1 MNEAAWI
8 VESGDATI
16 ETVDS
21 TTKFDMGLPMGSFE
35 LADQVGIDVGYHVLE
50 YMHEVLGEAYRPC
63 PLLVEKVEAEE
74 LGKKTGSGFYDYENG
89 GAEIPTD
96 AIDADV
102 RKRLLA
108 APDSRTVP
116 QSSPIARGSPN
127 SSTSS
132 TTFTRRRARSATR
145 RPTSSA
151 RPPRRGA
158 STVTRAPTP
167 TERPTATHSPL
178 TTPSTS
184 PSRTAS
190 ATSRSTA
197 RTG

>member
-89 GAEIPTD
+89 GAGDPHGRD
-96 AIDADV
+96 
-102 RKRLLA
+102 RR
-108 APDSRTVP
+108 RCP
-116 QSSPIARGSPN
+116 QTPARGDGQRGRR
-127 SSTSS
+127 
-132 TTFTRRRARSATR
+132 TRRQRRGRRARDRSCRDAR
-145 RPTSSA
+145 RRIPGRSRKA
-151 RPPRRGA
+151 RR
-158 STVTRAPTP
+158 
-167 TERPTATHSPL
+167 
-178 TTPSTS
+178 
-184 PSRTAS
+184 
-190 ATSRSTA
+190 
-197 RTG
+197 